1 MHTGMSKTKAKLVRV
16 NTPVNGVVLYRVLR
30 EDLPRNQYIM
40 VCDEALEIHT
50 KPWLCG
56 EKLHEL
62 AKKVAIKFLKV
73 LYYELPLKG
82 VPLNKVCELTI
93 LAGGLYYMIDEAFK
107 EVFGRSIQRCIVSA
121 RRYQLEDGTWKV
133 NMNYENFEA
142 LPDKAIVIIGDTI
155 ATGTTITNSLVK
167 LKEAALKKG
176 FTVDKV
182 AILTISG
189 AVNGSQKL
197 KTIEEE
203 FRREWSNFELHIFNC
218 CAIFGLEPN
227 GTDMPY
233 GHPDTITPIDV
244 ISIINKHLT
253 PQLARRLCS
262 IFDWGDRTKNP
273 VKHLKE
279 LIELTEKLRSELN
292 DHVSLKVLNM
302 IKRNAI
308 EELKMRTCSLSLKV
322 ILTYFQ
328 SRCSEDNTSVL

>member
-1 MHTGMSKTKAKLVRV
+1 MSKRKAKLVKV

-30 EDLPRNQYIM
+30 DDLPRNQYIM
-40 VCDEALEIHT
+40 VCNEALEIHT

-62 AKKVAIKFLKV
+62 AKRVAIKFLRV

-82 VPLNKVCELTI
+82 VSLNRICELTI

-107 EVFGRSIQRCIVSA
+107 EVFEKSIQRCIISA

-133 NMNYENFEA
+133 NINYENFEA
-142 LPDKAIVIIGDTI
+142 LPDKAVVLIGDTI
-155 ATGTTITNSLVK
+155 ATGTTITNSLAK

-176 FTVDKV
+176 FTIDKV
-182 AILTISG
+182 AVLTISG

-197 KTIEEE
+197 KVVEEE
-203 FRREWSNFELHIFNC
+203 FRKEWNDFELHVFNC
-218 CAIFGLEPN
+218 CAVFGLEPN

-233 GHPDTITPIDV
+233 GHPDTIVPTDV
-244 ISIINKHLT
+244 ISIVNERLT

-273 VKHLKE
+273 VKHLEE
-279 LIELTEKLRSELN
+279 LIELTEKLESELN
-292 DHVSLKVLNM
+292 DHTSLEVLDM
-302 IKRNAI
+302 IKRKAN
-308 EELKMRTCSLSLKV
+308 EELKMRTCSLSLK
-322 ILTYFQ
+322 LY
-328 SRCSEDNTSVL
+328 